1 MAKIIDAEPV
11 LATIQTW
18 KENAVKRGDCKDI
31 ILAYDNCMKRLE
43 IEPVVNNEV

>member
-11 LATIQTW
+11 LETVRKW
-18 KENAVKRGDCKDI
+18 KENAVKRGDCNEI

-43 IEPVVNNEV
+43 IEPTVNCEV